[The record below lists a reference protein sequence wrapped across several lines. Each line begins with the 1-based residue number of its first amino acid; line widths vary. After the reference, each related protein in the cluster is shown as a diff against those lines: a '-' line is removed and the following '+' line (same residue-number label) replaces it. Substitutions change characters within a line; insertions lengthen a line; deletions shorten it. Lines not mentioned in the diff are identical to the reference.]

1 MSFRPADD
9 GRLCDCKDLASTGS
23 IFGPAIGH
31 GIHDLWS
38 TMAISPPR
46 TPPNVPISAPSP
58 LPFDLDDAGILGPPE
73 PLPGEVVVEGVVTM
87 FDCVG
92 VENVALVR
100 FAQEPNSSTVLVGS
114 SAPRVRNYDYVVGK
128 PVCADVVGWKPMSA
142 PAGLRG
148 HLFTLEHSG
157 HPTTRIE
164 ATVNAQGRLTRLAVV
179 DASYSPLAAAS
190 GMADASAMLEY
201 ANPEQ
206 HLHEL
211 RALAQRMR
219 ADSRVGYVPTLELCV
234 GEALEALP
242 MSFCGADGKALVQAK
257 AAWTATRRYLQE
269 MSQLTAENARR
280 HATAELTQAGAVH
293 ALEPLHG
300 AWRGSVVV

>member
-1 MSFRPADD
+1 MSFRPV
-9 GRLCDCKDLASTGS
+9 GSCECKRGPSAGS

-31 GIHDLWS
+31 GVADLWS
-38 TMAISPPR
+38 NMAISPPR
-46 TPPNVPISAPSP
+46 TPPTAPISAPSP
-58 LPFDLDDAGILGPPE
+58 PPLDLDDAGLLGPAD

-128 PVCADVVGWKPMSA
+128 PVCADNIVWKPMSA
-142 PAGLRG
+142 PNGLRG
-148 HLFTLEHSG
+148 HLFTMEHNG
-157 HPTTRIE
+157 RTTTRIE
-164 ATVNAQGRLTRLAVV
+164 TTVDAQGRLERLAVV

-190 GMADASAMLEY
+190 GMADPSAMLEY
-201 ANPEQ
+201 ANPAQ
-206 HLHEL
+206 HLQEL

-219 ADSRVGYVPTLELCV
+219 TDCRVGYVPTLELCV

-242 MSFCGADGKALVQAK
+242 MTFCSAEGKSLVHAK

-280 HATAELTQAGAVH
+280 HATAELTQAGAAH

-300 AWRGSVVV
+300 AWRTSVV

>member
-1 MSFRPADD
+1 MSFRPTDD
-9 GRLCDCKDLASTGS
+9 RLCDGKDVASTGS

-58 LPFDLDDAGILGPPE
+58 LPFELDDAGILGPSE

-114 SAPRVRNYDYVVGK
+114 STPRVRNYDYVVGK
-128 PVCADVVGWKPMSA
+128 PVCADAVGWKPMSA
-142 PAGLRG
+142 PVGMRG
-148 HLFTLEHSG
+148 HLFTLEHNG

-164 ATVNAQGRLTRLAVV
+164 ATVTAQGRLARLAVV

-201 ANPEQ
+201 ATPER

-219 ADSRVGYVPTLELCV
+219 SDSRVGYVPTLELCV

-242 MSFCGADGKALVQAK
+242 MSFCGADGKTLVQAK

-269 MSQLTAENARR
+269 MSQLTAENAKR
-280 HATAELTQAGAVH
+280 HAAAELTQAGAVH

-300 AWRGSVVV
+300 AWRGSVVA